1 MMINNV
7 LVTPLKIIP
16 VKGGDVLHAMK
27 SSDDGFVGFGEAYF
41 SVIDYGVIKAW
52 KRHKKMQVNFIVPRG
67 RIRFVLCDNQDGRKV
82 NNYQEVI
89 LSLNNYSRLTI
100 PPMIWFGFQGLDE
113 ESSLLLNLASLE
125 HKINEVDSKA
135 TDEIKYNW
143 ERS

>member
-1 MMINNV
+1 MINGV
-7 LVTPLKIIP
+7 LITPLKIIS

-52 KRHKKMQVNFIVPRG
+52 KRHKKMQVNFIVPKG
-67 RIRFVLCDNQDGRKV
+67 KIRFVLYNDQDGHEFK
-82 NNYQEVI
+82 NYQEVI

-100 PPMIWFGFQGLDE
+100 PPMIWFGFQGLAE
-113 ESSLLLNLASLE
+113 ESSMLLNLASLE
-125 HKINEVDSKA
+125 HTINEVDSKPI
-135 TDEIKYNW
+135 DEIKYNW

>member
-1 MMINNV
+1 MINGV
-7 LVTPLKIIP
+7 LITPLKIIS

-52 KRHKKMQVNFIVPRG
+52 KRHKKMQVNFIVPKG
-67 RIRFVLCDNQDGRKV
+67 KIRFVLYNDQDGHEFK
-82 NNYQEVI
+82 NYQEVI

-100 PPMIWFGFQGLDE
+100 PPMIWFGFQGLAE
-113 ESSLLLNLASLE
+113 ESSMLLNLASLE
-125 HKINEVDSKA
+125 HKIKEVDSKPI
-135 TDEIKYNW
+135 DEIKYNW

>member
-1 MMINNV
+1 MINGV
-7 LVTPLKIIP
+7 LITPLKIIT

-27 SSDDGFVGFGEAYF
+27 SSDDGFSGFGEAYF

-52 KRHKKMQVNFIVPRG
+52 KRHKKMQINFIVPKG
-67 RIRFVLCDNQDGRKV
+67 KIRFVLYNDRDGHEV

-100 PPMIWFGFQGLDE
+100 PPMIWFGFQGLAE
-113 ESSLLLNLASLE
+113 ESSMLLNLASLE
-125 HKINEVDSKA
+125 HAINEVDSKPI
-135 TDEIKYNW
+135 DEIKYNW

>member
-1 MMINNV
+1 MINGV
-7 LVTPLKIIP
+7 LITPLKIIT

-27 SSDDGFVGFGEAYF
+27 SSDDGFSGFGEAYF

-52 KRHKKMQVNFIVPRG
+52 KRHKKMQINFIVPKG
-67 RIRFVLCDNQDGRKV
+67 KIRFVLYNDRDGYEV

-100 PPMIWFGFQGLDE
+100 PPMIWFGFQGLAE
-113 ESSLLLNLASLE
+113 ESSMLLNLASLE
-125 HKINEVDSKA
+125 HAINEVDSKPI
-135 TDEIKYNW
+135 DEIKYNW